1 MELLKAL
8 WNVVK
13 AIANVFVVLYNYIKP
28 AIIKFIKH
36 KPEQQ
41 SQIMA
46 ENAASVVQ
54 PVSTVDPTAPISVVE
69 TPAQQ

>member
-28 AIIKFIKH
+28 AVIKFIKH
-36 KPEQQ
+36 KPE
-41 SQIMA
+41 
-46 ENAASVVQ
+46 V
-54 PVSTVDPTAPISVVE
+54 APIAE
-69 TPAQQ
+69 TPAPATPAPVVNQHGATTTVAQ

>member
-28 AIIKFIKH
+28 AVIKFIKH
-36 KPEQQ
+36 KPEV
-41 SQIMA
+41 A
-46 ENAASVVQ
+46 PEV
-54 PVSTVDPTAPISVVE
+54 APIAE
-69 TPAQQ
+69 TPAPATPAPVTNEHGATTTVAQ